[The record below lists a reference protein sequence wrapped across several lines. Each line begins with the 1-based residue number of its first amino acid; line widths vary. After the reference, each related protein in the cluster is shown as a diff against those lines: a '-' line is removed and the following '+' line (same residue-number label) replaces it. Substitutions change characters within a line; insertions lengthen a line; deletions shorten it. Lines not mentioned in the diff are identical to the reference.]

1 MVAREDL
8 DAEVQ
13 NLTALMLEK
22 SRYAIR
28 RSKYVLNN
36 AADGVLSQVAA
47 FELPIDPAAGPL
59 DVHGI
64 EAFAAKRPDLTELRK
79 RSSSMWADQRI

>member
-1 MVAREDL
+1 MEKRFERQDL
-8 DAEVQ
+8 EAGV
-13 NLTALMLEK
+13 NALTELMLEK

-28 RSKYVLNN
+28 RSKCVLNN

-47 FELPIDPAAGPL
+47 FELPIDPAEGPL

-64 EAFAAKRPDLTELRK
+64 EAFAAKRPDL
-79 RSSSMWADQRI
+79 